1 MLHSTAK
8 TRPSNPRPEP
18 ALPALAAAATTPV
31 CLQTCREINVSYVES
46 GQPQVFSAGSPLS
59 RAPREAVRAGGLFS
73 LDLHQEVLL
82 SFEFAVHPIRW
93 DRCPLVGADLHAR
106 SWLTLQS
113 HRGLTP
119 NTLDAYTRALER
131 YLGFLTTHHVG
142 CAVATRGDVGLYLAS
157 LQAGLSN
164 ATIQQL
170 LTVVRLF
177 HAYLMEEG
185 VRPANPA
192 AQNSSG
198 RAMVARH
205 HKLPWIPNEED
216 WHCIL
221 ASARQESIRN
231 RTMLAFSYDVGL
243 RREELCSLQC
253 GDIDPSRRML
263 RIRAETTKGR
273 RDRVLP
279 YSASS
284 GKLFHQYLEH
294 RRTLERKR
302 GPLFL
307 SESRRNYTE
316 PISIWSWSK
325 IILRLARRA
334 EVERFS
340 THTLRHLCLT
350 DLARA
355 GWDIHEIAAFA
366 GHRSVQ
372 TTLLYIHLSGRD
384 LSQKLATS
392 MAHIHARRTQM
403 LAEVSQ

>member
-1 MLHSTAK
+1 MSTSTLSIPAAIRDRISAPAQPRVWIPEDFC
-8 TRPSNPRPEP
+8 RPWTAHGRRSGPPPAGCFPRP
-18 ALPALAAAATTPV
+18 AAY
-31 CLQTCREINVSYVES
+31 R
-46 GQPQVFSAGSPLS
+46 S
-59 RAPREAVRAGGLFS
+59 RLLRHAPG
-73 LDLHQEVLL
+73 
-82 SFEFAVHPIRW
+82 HPIRW
-93 DRCPLVGADLHAR
+93 ERCPLVAADPHAC

-113 HRGLTP
+113 HRGLAS
-119 NTLDAYTRALER
+119 NTLDAYSRALER
-131 YLGFLTTHHVG
+131 YLGFLKLHSLVSTSV
-142 CAVATRGDVGLYLAS
+142 TRGDLGLYLAT
-157 LQAGLSN
+157 LQTGKINLSN
-164 ATIQQL
+164 STIQQL

-185 VRPANPA
+185 AGPNNPA

-198 RAMVARH
+198 RPMVARH

-231 RTMLAFSYDVGL
+231 RTMLAFAYDAGL
-243 RREELCSLQC
+243 RREELCSLQS

-263 RIRAETTKGR
+263 RIRAESTKGR
-273 RDRVLP
+273 RERALP

-284 GKLFHQYLEH
+284 GELLLQYLEH
-294 RRTLERKR
+294 RRTLGQKR

-325 IILRLARRA
+325 IVLHLARRA
-334 EVERFS
+334 GVERFT

-355 GWDIHEIAAFA
+355 GWDIHEIATFA

-384 LSQKLATS
+384 LSLKLAAS
-392 MAHIHARRTQM
+392 MAQVHARRAQM
-403 LAEVSQ
+403 LAEVTR